1 MQFTTRAA
9 RRGLAAAA
17 ITCAAVLV
25 PTAALAASGGRA
37 TAARPAVA
45 SQHAASSQ
53 PAAAVAPRCAAG
65 ALTVWLGIPGNG
77 AAGSIS
83 YQLELSNTSA
93 RTCTLYGFPGVSAVG
108 PNGGQL
114 GRAASRDY
122 TDPIPLVTLRRGAT
136 AHVLLKVVDVGNFP
150 PASCHPATAVA
161 LRVYPPNDRRSLEVP
176 LSFRACRKSGPVFLY
191 VRTTVGG
198 AGIPGFSH

>member
-9 RRGLAAAA
+9 RRGLAAVA
-17 ITCAAVLV
+17 ITSAAVLV

-37 TAARPAVA
+37 AAARPA
-45 SQHAASSQ
+45 AASQ
-53 PAAAVAPRCAAG
+53 PAAAIAPRCATG
-65 ALTVWLGIPGNG
+65 ALTVWLGIPGDG
-77 AAGSIS
+77 AAGSTTF
-83 YQLELSNTSA
+83 QLELSNTSA

-122 TDPIPLVTLRRGAT
+122 TDPVRLVTLRRGAT

-176 LSFRACRKSGPVFLY
+176 LSFRACRKSGPIFLY
-191 VRTTVGG
+191 VRTTVGS
-198 AGIPGFSH
+198 AGIPGFSQ

>member
-1 MQFTTRAA
+1 MQFTTRAV
-9 RRGLAAAA
+9 RRGLAVFA
-17 ITCAAVLV
+17 IAGAAVLV
-25 PTAALAASGGRA
+25 PTVALAAPGGRA
-37 TAARPAVA
+37 AATRPAA
-45 SQHAASSQ
+45 DAQA
-53 PAAAVAPRCAAG
+53 AAAVAPRCATS
-65 ALTVWLGIPGNG
+65 ALTVWLGIPGDG
-77 AAGSIS
+77 AAGSVS
-83 YQLELSNTSA
+83 YQLELSNTSGK
-93 RTCTLYGFPGVSAVG
+93 TCTLYGFPGVSAVG

-122 TDPIPLVTLRRGAT
+122 TDPIRLVTLRRGAT

-150 PASCHPATAVA
+150 PASCHPASAVA

>member
-1 MQFTTRAA
+1 MQFTTRAV
-9 RRGLAAAA
+9 RRGLAAFAM
-17 ITCAAVLV
+17 TSAAVLV
-25 PTAALAASGGRA
+25 PTVALAAPGGRA
-37 TAARPAVA
+37 VATRPAA
-45 SQHAASSQ
+45 DAQAASS
-53 PAAAVAPRCAAG
+53 VAPRCAAS
-65 ALTVWLGIPGNG
+65 ALTVWLGIPGDG

-83 YQLELSNTSA
+83 YQLEVSNTSA

-108 PNGGQL
+108 PDGGQL

-122 TDPIPLVTLRRGAT
+122 TDPVRLVTLRRGAT

-150 PASCHPATAVA
+150 PASCHPAAAVA